1 MLNNKLHIIIID
13 TITIK
18 IFYLLKKTFYI
29 IFLILFFVSCENDI
43 KKINIITSKNL
54 YPDEYAKNI
63 EITKTSSGKIISKL
77 SAPEIQ
83 VFEKNEKPY
92 TLFPKGLTF
101 IKYDHYPNIEL
112 SFSAKYAKYYQNEKL
127 WEARN
132 NVEATNTKGEKI
144 NTEQLFRDETKKI
157 FYSNKFTRIT
167 SADGIFYGEKGF
179 EADENFT
186 KWKLKNIKNS
196 TVNIKDE

>member
-1 MLNNKLHIIIID
+1 MLNNKLHNIIIE
-13 TITIK
+13 TIITK
-18 IFYLLKKTFYI
+18 VFYFLNA
-29 IFLILFFVSCENDI
+29 FLILFFVSCENDI
-43 KKINIITSKNL
+43 KKINLITSKNL
-54 YPDEYAKNI
+54 YPDESAKNI
-63 EITKTSSGKIISKL
+63 EIIKTNSGKIVYKL

-83 VFEKNEKPY
+83 VFGKSEKPY
-92 TLFPKGLTF
+92 TLFPKGLTMLT
-101 IKYDHYPNIEL
+101 YNNYPKIES
-112 SFSAKYAKYYQNEKL
+112 SFSAEYAKYYENEKL

-132 NVEATNTKGEKI
+132 NVEATNNKGEKI

-157 FYSNKFTRIT
+157 IYSNKFTRIT